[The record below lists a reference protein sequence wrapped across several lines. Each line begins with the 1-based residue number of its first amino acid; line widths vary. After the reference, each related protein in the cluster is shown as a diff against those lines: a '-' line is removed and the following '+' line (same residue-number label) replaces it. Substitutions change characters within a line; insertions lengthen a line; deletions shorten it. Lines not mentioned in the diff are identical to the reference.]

1 MPFGV
6 NGRKLTDLLVTDMVF
21 EDDSKLIGL
30 LMRYSE
36 THELE
41 ELKSKI
47 VEYISTQ
54 TQDIGNEFKNYQTE
68 KATEE

>member
-1 MPFGV
+1 
-6 NGRKLTDLLVTDMVF
+6 MVF

-41 ELKSKI
+41 ELKGKI

-54 TQDIGNEFKNYQTE
+54 T
-68 KATEE
+68 